1 MRRRPILFSLLTLSG
16 LAGAGAT
23 VSFAGRELLHR
34 QASQARRVIGK
45 PLGDE
50 APAADKT
57 YRKRYGGERLELVMI
72 GDSLAAGLGAD
83 LPGETLGARLCKG
96 VAKKLKR
103 PVRLT
108 TVAVVGQHSDEIAAQ
123 IARIPARLQ
132 PDVAVIVVGGNDV
145 THRRPVAECVG
156 HLVAAIGELQQR
168 GVPVVVGTCPDLA
181 MLRAVPQPLRTLG
194 SLASRQ
200 LAESQR
206 QAALAAG
213 AHVVTLATVA
223 GPFFLDHPVEMFSED
238 RFHPSSLGYRRTAK
252 AMLPSVLAALGRP
265 ADALPD
271 GHHLPA

>member
-34 QASQARRVIGK
+34 QAAHARRVIGK

-50 APAADKT
+50 APRADKT

-108 TVAVVGQHSDEIAAQ
+108 TVAVVGQHSDELAAQ
-123 IARIPARLQ
+123 VARIPARLQ

-145 THRRPVAECVG
+145 THRRPVVECVG
-156 HLVAAIGELQQR
+156 HLVAVIDALQER
-168 GVPVVVGTCPDLA
+168 GIPVVVGTCPDLA

-200 LAESQR
+200 LAEAQR
-206 QAALAAG
+206 QAALEVG

-223 GPFFLDHPVEMFSED
+223 GPFFLDHPEEMFSED

-271 GHHLPA
+271 GHHLPV